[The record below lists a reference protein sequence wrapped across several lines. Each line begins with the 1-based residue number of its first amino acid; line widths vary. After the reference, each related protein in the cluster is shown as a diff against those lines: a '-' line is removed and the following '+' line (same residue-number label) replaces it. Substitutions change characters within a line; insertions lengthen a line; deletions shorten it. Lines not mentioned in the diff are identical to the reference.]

1 MQSSPWSIYVRR
13 TFQKYSLGVFLVT
26 ESEGSIQYFPQHLC
40 WLMFFLYNIVQ
51 YDRVITW
58 QSVFSSRHLDFFV
71 IRYLIFISSFV
82 NEHFGSFYVVKQQL
96 HWNCLHLETIYHIN
110 IISWNQQL
118 QLLHDVTV
126 RYYCKWPFIK
136 TSDFPQNQ
144 LIREATKK
152 IGEI

>member
-26 ESEGSIQYFPQHLC
+26 ESEGSIQYSPQHHC
-40 WLMFFLYNIVQ
+40 WLMSVLYNIVQ
-51 YDRVITW
+51 WDWIITW
-58 QSVFSSRHLDFFV
+58 QSVLSSRHLDFFV
-71 IRYLIFISSFV
+71 IRYLIFFSSFV

-96 HWNCLHLETIYHIN
+96 YWNDLNLETIYHIN
-110 IISWNQQL
+110 DTLWNQ

-126 RYYCKWPFIK
+126 RCNCKWPFIK

-144 LIREATKK
+144 LISEATKK
-152 IGEI
+152 KWKN